1 MTFSPAAIQS
11 GVFDPDTTH
20 SMALALDE
28 ICRELKLDLNG
39 REREVLATRI
49 VDLVRE
55 GLRDPIQLRE
65 RVLREAATDLGE

>member
-1 MTFSPAAIQS
+1 
-11 GVFDPDTTH
+11 
-20 SMALALDE
+20 MALALDE